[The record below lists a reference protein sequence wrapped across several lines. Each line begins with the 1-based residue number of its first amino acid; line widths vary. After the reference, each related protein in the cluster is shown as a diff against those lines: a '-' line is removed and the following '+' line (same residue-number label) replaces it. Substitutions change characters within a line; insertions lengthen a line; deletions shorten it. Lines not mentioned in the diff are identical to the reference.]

1 MNGKN
6 PRSDEWRDLILLHIA
21 LLAGVL
27 LYMTVMVK
35 LRIYCPIRYVTGI
48 PCPGCGMSRAL
59 GCLLRLNIIGS
70 LRCNPALLPCL
81 VSVFVMVNRETILLE
96 RVSMRVKDI
105 IIGTGFGIVIAVYL
119 IRMIFFEIP

>member
-6 PRSDEWRDLILLHIA
+6 SRLDEWRSLILLHIA

-27 LYMTVMVK
+27 LYMTVMVRSK
-35 LRIYCPIRYVTGI
+35 IYCPIRYVTGI

-59 GCLLRLNIIGS
+59 GCLLRLDIMGS

-81 VSVFVMVNRETILLE
+81 VAFFVVVNRETILLE

-105 IIGTGFGIVIAVYL
+105 IIAAGFGIVIAVYL
-119 IRMIFFEIP
+119 TRMIFFEIP